1 MMKNKKVLVEYFDG
15 DNLDN
20 CISLACEKYGEAVY
34 FYFPGDISP
43 RSGQYLAAA
52 TAFARKMTGSE
63 PRFIRIDEPTP
74 EAVIRAARERLP
86 DDGSEYHFDITGG
99 SEIYLLAV
107 GVICGMRLYRNI
119 SVRRYDVRRGEAVFS
134 YPAGAG
140 GRASPMKIP
149 ELLSLFGAAAG
160 EGSGAPDAS
169 EATVL
174 RYWDALR
181 NIPHLWNR
189 FAMQKQI
196 FRTVNG
202 SAAVLKR
209 VNEGRDGP
217 GRVYEALRRA
227 GLAGERVALTEDGKE
242 YEGFTIDPSGGALAL
257 YAKAGRLLELYA
269 YYTAFRT
276 GAFADC
282 KTGLQINLP
291 SDPTPD
297 LPGNEIDLVLSAGT
311 YPVFVSCK
319 NTAVS
324 NEALYEIKSLSAF
337 YGGKYAK
344 PVILSG
350 LDQTPGTRARA
361 ESLGIGFVGGAANM
375 SRDEF
380 AAKLT
385 SAAKE

>member
-1 MMKNKKVLVEYFDG
+1 MMNNKKVLVEFFDG

-20 CISLACEKYGEAVY
+20 CISLACEKYDEAVY
-34 FYFPGDISP
+34 FRFTGGESP
-43 RSGQYLAAA
+43 RSGQFLAAA
-52 TAFARKMTGSE
+52 SAFARKATGRE
-63 PRFIRIDEPTP
+63 ARFIKIDEATP
-74 EAVIRAARERLP
+74 EAVIRAAKNRLP

-134 YPAGAG
+134 YPKGAG
-140 GRASPMKIP
+140 GKAQPMKIP

-160 EGSGAPDAS
+160 EGSGHPDAS
-169 EATVL
+169 EETVL
-174 RYWDALR
+174 RYWEALR
-181 NIPHLWNR
+181 GVPHVWNR

-196 FRTVNG
+196 FRTVG
-202 SAAVLKR
+202 GRTAVLKR
-209 VNEGRDGP
+209 TSDGRDGNL
-217 GRVYEALRRA
+217 RVYDALRRA
-227 GLAGERVALTEDGKE
+227 GLAGEKVAVTEDGKE

-269 YYTAFRT
+269 YYTALRA
-276 GAFADC
+276 GGFADC

-291 SDPTPD
+291 SDPRPD
-297 LPGNEIDLVLSAGT
+297 LPGNEIDLVLSAET

-350 LDQTPGTRARA
+350 LEQTPGTRARA

-375 SRDEF
+375 TREEF
-380 AAKLT
+380 AARLI